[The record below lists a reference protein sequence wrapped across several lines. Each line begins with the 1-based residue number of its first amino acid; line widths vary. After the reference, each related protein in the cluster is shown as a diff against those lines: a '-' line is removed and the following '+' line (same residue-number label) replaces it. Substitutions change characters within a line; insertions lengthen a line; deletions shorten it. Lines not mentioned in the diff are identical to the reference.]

1 MMEGTGVLA
10 ESPTALVIKTG
21 TEEICHIE
29 ESKPLI
35 TAVEYLKRC
44 MEQMDEIQQ
53 MKINFHGTRSKQTD
67 IKRISFLI
75 KAAHNLLSIPFN
87 FHMHKLLRSD

>member
-1 MMEGTGVLA
+1 MEGTGVLA
-10 ESPTALVIKTG
+10 ESTTAFVIKTR

-35 TAVEYLKRC
+35 TAVEYLKLS

-53 MKINFHGTRSKQTD
+53 MKINFHGTTAKQMD

-75 KAAHNLLSIPFN
+75 KAAHNLLPTPVN
-87 FHMHKLLRSD
+87 FHLHKSLRSD